1 MRIYICDDD
10 IKITDS
16 LASRIKSKKSDCEV
30 SSYYKGRDLWE
41 ALQKKTCDVV
51 FLDIDMPDL
60 SGLEIAAK
68 ISELSYSPLLVFVT
82 SHDELVYD
90 SLKFH
95 PFGFIR
101 KNYIESELEDI
112 LCDCIKE
119 MGSQHSFFYFHTTR
133 GEVKLAIDEILYFE
147 SDGNYLKL
155 FTTKEEY
162 RFRDTMTAIGKAL
175 TEKGFIRIHKG
186 FLVNQMAVK
195 VLGREEATLFNG
207 VKIPI
212 GRNYAEAVRK
222 SLLRYM
228 L

>member
-41 ALQKKTCDVV
+41 ALQKETCDVV

-119 MGSQHSFFYFHTTR
+119 MGSQHSFFYFHTTQ

-162 RFRDTMTAIGKAL
+162 RFRDTMTAIEKAL

>member
-1 MRIYICDDD
+1 M
-10 IKITDS
+10 
-16 LASRIKSKKSDCEV
+16 
-30 SSYYKGRDLWE
+30 
-41 ALQKKTCDVV
+41 
-51 FLDIDMPDL
+51 
-60 SGLEIAAK
+60 
-68 ISELSYSPLLVFVT
+68 
-82 SHDELVYD
+82 
-90 SLKFH
+90 KFH

-119 MGSQHSFFYFHTTR
+119 MGSQHSFFYFHTTQ

-162 RFRDTMTAIGKAL
+162 RFRDTMTAIEKAL